1 MTYKE
6 TLEYLY
12 SQLPMFHR
20 IGPAAYKANLDNTHA
35 LSNHLGNP
43 EKQFK
48 TIHIAGTN
56 GKGSVSN
63 MLASI
68 LQEHGM
74 KTGLA
79 TSPHLRDFRER
90 IRINGKMIPKIEIAK
105 FVTRH
110 KDFFQTIQ
118 PSFFEISIA
127 LTFDYFARQKVD
139 IAIIETGLGGRL
151 DSTNI
156 ITPELSIITNIGMD
170 HVNLLGDTLD
180 KIAGEKAGII
190 KYKTPVVIGRD
201 QPEIFQVFSNKAQ
214 TLQAPLYK
222 AWEMYCPKGIS
233 TSIVAGKPMQ
243 NVHFNESG
251 SGEYV
256 VATELMGR
264 YQQENLAAV
273 LSALKI
279 LSLNGKIS
287 VDPQTIERG
296 LANISKNTGFMGR
309 WQMISKRPR
318 IVCDT
323 AHNVDGVKL
332 VIDQLLNISHK
343 TLRIVFGMV
352 DDKDITNILSLL
364 PVDAQY
370 YFCKPNIPRGLDP
383 AILAKQAAMHG
394 LKGAIFES
402 VSAALKCAKHD
413 ASPNDLIYVGG
424 STFVVAEVV

>member
-48 TIHIAGTN
+48 TIHVAGTN

-68 LQEHGM
+68 LQEHGL

-139 IAIIETGLGGRL
+139 IAVIETGLGGRL

-170 HVNLLGDTLD
+170 HVNLLGDTLE

-190 KYKTPVVIGRD
+190 KYKTPVVIGRN

-222 AWEMYCPKGIS
+222 AWEMYCPQGIS

-243 NVHFNESG
+243 NVRFNKSG
-251 SGEYV
+251 GGEYV
-256 VATELMGR
+256 VATELMGI

-287 VDPQTIERG
+287 VVPQTIERG

-332 VIDQLLNISHK
+332 VIDQLMSISHK

-383 AILAKQAAMHG
+383 AILAQQGAMHG

-413 ASPNDLIYVGG
+413 ACPNDLIYVGG